1 MTTPT
6 ESEIKN
12 AFIFIKTIADSI
24 REAKRIPSGTLY
36 AVLMD
41 KISLSEYEKVIAI
54 LKKSELI
61 EEKNHELIWILK

>member
-1 MTTPT
+1 MTIPT

-24 REAKRIPSGTLY
+24 REAKRIPSGVLY
-36 AVLMD
+36 AALME